1 MRNSAISRNRTSVT
15 IGVPRDGTYWGLAS
29 VDNLNLQPREVKSNA
44 TVPAER
50 LDAAVTA
57 ADGAILLLKV
67 GLAARAAGGSSVC
80 VGGVVMDSPGP
91 GGACTM
97 CHHPCSETT
106 PCVPPSPS
114 AIPLALKP
122 PRVCPHPLVQPL
134 WL

>member
-67 GLAARAAGGSSVC
+67 GLAERAVARRG
-80 VGGVVMDSPGP
+80 
-91 GGACTM
+91 
-97 CHHPCSETT
+97 
-106 PCVPPSPS
+106 
-114 AIPLALKP
+114 K
-122 PRVCPHPLVQPL
+122 
-134 WL
+134 

>member
-1 MRNSAISRNRTSVT
+1 MRNSAVSHNRTSVT

-67 GLAARAAGGSSVC
+67 GLAVTAADGALLLLKVGLTGRA
-80 VGGVVMDSPGP
+80 VGVE
-91 GGACTM
+91 
-97 CHHPCSETT
+97 H
-106 PCVPPSPS
+106 
-114 AIPLALKP
+114 
-122 PRVCPHPLVQPL
+122 
-134 WL
+134 